1 MKRLGWFDTITGY
14 AGFTGYKRFRTV
26 RAALPLL
33 ATLALLLA
41 AAPPAVSQAVTGL
54 GAVQGLRTERFD
66 IYFPASLEAEGRRLA
81 SFADSVY
88 ADLEAYFSPAE
99 SGATGA
105 GNAGA
110 AGDADAAKAG
120 PAAAPAWKIDVPGGR
135 IPVLL
140 SEASYDLN
148 GYYTAYPSNRIVIY
162 AKGAG
167 ARGSLASMDDELRSV
182 FVHEL
187 THLVTMNTRA
197 PFWSFLARVLGDVSA
212 PPAWIMP
219 NSLLEGTAVWVESR
233 YRGGL
238 LAAVPGT
245 SAVAAPA
252 AATLTATAL
261 PASGRLHDPAALEA
275 VFADILA
282 GRRRGSWETAGLADF
297 PGAGNLPYIYGAL
310 FAEYLESAYGAGI
323 IRDLWGAAAEG
334 NLFEGFEG
342 TLTSKGLL
350 EKRTG
355 KTPKALW
362 AGFLDWLEARAK
374 AAEGAPAADMAN
386 GAGTP
391 ASVPAAALSARPAA
405 APAPAAGT
413 PLASGRIAAFCVA
426 GDTLYY
432 LEGKRRA
439 VLSLDLGK
447 PGVRPRFVFSAD
459 PYLEA
464 MRPSPDGKG
473 LELDWVRPG
482 PGEIPKPARYEY
494 SFATGKLSLAGDRD
508 EESMGSAR
516 ANLSPGAPAPFLF
529 GSAADPATGIRYGLV
544 RMGTLVAPARVLPNG
559 GGMEVLRSPLAFV
572 RSLALGGG
580 RLVLGAALPDGL
592 SRIAILD
599 IGAAGDAASGTT
611 SGREVRLFLQKAA
624 YPGGAAL
631 PAPSSDSSIIYRAEL
646 SDGLR
651 ELRLAP
657 ADPAALTAGYDRL
670 EAAWVPLEDF
680 RAALAAA
687 EPYAA
692 ASPSAAAPAAPAAAA
707 LKPTLFPRLAATTR
721 YPYLSQNSAGLVVQG
736 QDLTERLSWE
746 AQAGLRWDVG
756 LPEEALDLTLL
767 LGGQRLTLSASDRAA
782 GAQASPNRLT
792 ALRLSHAFWHS
803 FIPLQNT
810 IWTNASA
817 QFAGLQSN
825 YAIGD
830 FFAPA
835 YGYASFAGSAS
846 AGFTTL
852 GEEPFAPF
860 DERGVS
866 LQAGADGEILTGI
879 GRTIALKAA
888 LTLASA
894 RPGLRLSLYGA
905 WSPDESALFSP
916 TGRSVASGGSGY
928 LSALSIPYPAYGEY
942 AGAGGGSPWY
952 AFGEAS
958 ARLASVDLWRKPGP
972 IALPFMPGLA
982 IRRLSLFGGL
992 RGALLEHDGN
1002 LAAPTSAYAR
1012 AEALL
1017 VPLAGLGAETTLS
1030 GYFEAA
1036 WAFDTAL
1043 SGGASLFLSYGF
1055 GATL

>member
-1 MKRLGWFDTITGY
+1 MKRLGCTDTISGY
-14 AGFTGYKRFRTV
+14 ARFTGKKGHRSV

-33 ATLALLLA
+33 AALALLFAA
-41 AAPPAVSQAVTGL
+41 AAPASSQAVVDL
-54 GAVQGLRTERFD
+54 RPVQGLRTERFD
-66 IYFPASLEAEGRRLA
+66 IYFPESLEAEGRRLA

-88 ADLEAYFSPAE
+88 ADLEAYFSPAPA
-99 SGATGA
+99 GAD
-105 GNAGA
+105 GA
-110 AGDADAAKAG
+110 AGRS
-120 PAAAPAWKIDVPGGR
+120 AAPAWKIDVPGGR

-187 THLVTMNTRA
+187 THLVTMNARA

-219 NSLLEGTAVWVESR
+219 NSLLEGAAVWVESR
-233 YRGGL
+233 YRGGS
-238 LAAVPGT
+238 LAAGLGP
-245 SAVAAPA
+245 SA
-252 AATLTATAL
+252 AAAEAKAAGNGAEAAAL
-261 PASGRLHDPAALEA
+261 PESGRLHDPAALEA

-282 GRRRGSWETAGLADF
+282 GRRRGMWETAGLADF

-310 FAEYLESAYGAGI
+310 FSEYLESAYGPEI

-334 NLFEGFEG
+334 NIFEGFEG

-355 KTPKALW
+355 EKPKALW
-362 AGFLDWLEARAK
+362 AGFLDWLDARAK
-374 AAEGAPAADMAN
+374 AAQGAPVADASN
-386 GAGTP
+386 G
-391 ASVPAAALSARPAA
+391 AA
-405 APAPAAGT
+405 APAAGA
-413 PLASGRIAAFCVA
+413 PLASGRIGAFCVA

-432 LEGKRRA
+432 LEGNRRA
-439 VLSLDLGK
+439 VLSLDLGE
-447 PGVRPRFVFSAD
+447 PGARPRFVFSAD

-464 MRPSPDGKG
+464 MRPTPDGQG
-473 LELDWVRPG
+473 LELDWVRPSS
-482 PGEIPKPARYEY
+482 GEIPKPARYEY
-494 SFATGKLSLAGDRD
+494 SFDTGKLSLAGDRA
-508 EESMGSAR
+508 EEKMGSAR
-516 ANLSPGAPAPFLF
+516 ANLAPGAPEPFLF
-529 GSAADPATGIRYGLV
+529 SEAADPATGIRYGLV
-544 RMGTLVAPARVLPNG
+544 RLGTLVAPARVLPNG
-559 GGMEVLRSPLAFV
+559 GGMEVLRSPLAFA

-580 RLVLGAALPDGL
+580 RLVLGAAMPDGL
-592 SRIAILD
+592 SRIAILER
-599 IGAAGDAASGTT
+599 GAAGDAASG
-611 SGREVRLFLQKAA
+611 REARLFLQKSAPA
-624 YPGGAAL
+624 GGAAQ
-631 PAPSSDSSIIYRAEL
+631 PAPSGESAIIYRAEL
-646 SDGLR
+646 ADGLR
-651 ELRLAP
+651 ELRLAS
-657 ADPAALTAGYDRL
+657 ADREALAAGYDRL

-680 RAALAAA
+680 RTALATAIDSQV
-687 EPYAA
+687 AA
-692 ASPSAAAPAAPAAAA
+692 APQAAAPAPSPEAI
-707 LKPTLFPRLAATTR
+707 KPTLFPRLASTTR
-721 YPYLSQNSAGLVVQG
+721 YPYLSQNSAGLVAMG
-736 QDLTERLSWE
+736 QDLTERLSWQ
-746 AQAGLRWDVG
+746 AQGGFRWDAA

-782 GAQASPNRLT
+782 GAQASPTRVT
-792 ALRLSHAFWHS
+792 TLRLAHAFWHS

-825 YAIGD
+825 YAIGG

-835 YGYASFAGSAS
+835 YGYTSFAGNVS

-866 LQAGADGEILTGI
+866 LLAGADGEILTGI
-879 GRTIALKAA
+879 GRAIALKAA
-888 LTLASA
+888 LTLATA
-894 RPGLRLSLYGA
+894 RPGLRFSLYGA
-905 WSPDESALFSP
+905 WSPDETALFSP
-916 TGRSVASGGSGY
+916 AGRSVASGGTNY
-928 LSALSIPYPAYGEY
+928 LSALSITYPAYGEY
-942 AGAGGGSPWY
+942 SDLSGGSPWY

-958 ARLASVDLWRKPGP
+958 ARLASVDLWKKPGP
-972 IALPFMPGLA
+972 IALPLIPGWA

-992 RGALLEHDGN
+992 RGALLEHEGG
-1002 LAAPTSAYAR
+1002 LAAPTSAFAR
-1012 AEALL
+1012 AEAQLAL
-1017 VPLAGLGAETTLS
+1017 LAGLGAETTLS

-1043 SGGASLFLSYGF
+1043 SGGSALFLSYGF